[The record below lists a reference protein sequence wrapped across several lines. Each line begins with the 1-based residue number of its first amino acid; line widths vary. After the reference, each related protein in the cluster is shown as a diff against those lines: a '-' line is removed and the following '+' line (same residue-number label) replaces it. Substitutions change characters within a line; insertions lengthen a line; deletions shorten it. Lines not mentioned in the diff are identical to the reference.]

1 MKYFILILL
10 LVAHLPAVN
19 QVATDRLQREL
30 AHLREIMDERE
41 KQRIQ
46 HDQLTE
52 LAIDKAV
59 IGIDARLENMN
70 EFRGQQKDMIATL
83 VRKEELANLVKELD
97 ELKEWKANSQGRNT
111 IIMFLWPIAVA
122 LITFFINRYLKPEE
136 KTVKI

>member
-1 MKYFILILL
+1 MITVKEL
-10 LVAHLPAVN
+10 
-19 QVATDRLQREL
+19 DREIG
-30 AHLREIMDERE
+30 HLREIINERE

-59 IGIDARLENMN
+59 IGIDERLKSMN

-83 VRKEELANLVKELD
+83 VRKEELASLIKELD
-97 ELKEWKANSQGRNT
+97 ELKEWKANSQGRTT

-122 LITFFINRYLKPEE
+122 LITFVITKFLK
-136 KTVKI
+136 